1 MLPFRSEPRWML
13 LTKAVA
19 VACAL
24 ALHLAVLAAVL
35 AQAPAAE
42 PLRLD
47 APMQVSMVALLPG
60 AAASAQKSESDVRV
74 ERQVSAV
81 TAPVRQER
89 AGQQDVRHEMAKR
102 ESAAQESVSR
112 EATRREPVR
121 RRPIRHEPVAQE
133 SVPHESGVT
142 KPADRRGQVVRPA
155 SSEARRVAVD
165 KPSKA
170 SVRSVEPPVRAD
182 TAPGEAASGVHLAT
196 AASTTDA
203 GARAAA
209 SASAASDQPRW
220 VTRVAYLGGPPSPRY
235 PAAAQ
240 RRGQTGKVVVRV
252 LISPQGN
259 VVNASIEK
267 SSGHVLLDD
276 AALDAVQRAR
286 FKPYTENGVAHSAR
300 ADIPIDFVL

>member
-1 MLPFRSEPRWML
+1 
-13 LTKAVA
+13 
-19 VACAL
+19 
-24 ALHLAVLAAVL
+24 
-35 AQAPAAE
+35 
-42 PLRLD
+42 
-47 APMQVSMVALLPG
+47 
-60 AAASAQKSESDVRV
+60 
-74 ERQVSAV
+74 
-81 TAPVRQER
+81 
-89 AGQQDVRHEMAKR
+89 
-102 ESAAQESVSR
+102 
-112 EATRREPVR
+112 
-121 RRPIRHEPVAQE
+121 
-133 SVPHESGVT
+133 
-142 KPADRRGQVVRPA
+142 
-155 SSEARRVAVD
+155 VAVD

-209 SASAASDQPRW
+209 SASTASDQPRW

-240 RRGQTGKVVVRV
+240 RRGQTGKVIVRV